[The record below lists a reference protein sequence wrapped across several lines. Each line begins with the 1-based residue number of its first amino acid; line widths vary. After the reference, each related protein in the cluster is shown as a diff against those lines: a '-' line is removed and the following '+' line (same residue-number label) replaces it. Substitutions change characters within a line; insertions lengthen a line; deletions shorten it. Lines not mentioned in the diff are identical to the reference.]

1 MIVLI
6 VLEML
11 CEFVDD
17 VNGNNLNVDTS
28 NGIGFVNWLLKWI
41 LWESL
46 QPKVQLDRTLE
57 SFDLESHDELSA

>member
-11 CEFVDD
+11 CECVDD

-28 NGIGFVNWLLKWI
+28 NGIGFVNCVLY
-41 LWESL
+41 
-46 QPKVQLDRTLE
+46 DC
-57 SFDLESHDELSA
+57 